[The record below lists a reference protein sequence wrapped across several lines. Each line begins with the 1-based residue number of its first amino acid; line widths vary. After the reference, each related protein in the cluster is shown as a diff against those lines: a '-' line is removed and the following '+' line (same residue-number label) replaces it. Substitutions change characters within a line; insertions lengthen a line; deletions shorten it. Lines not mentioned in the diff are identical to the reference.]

1 MNSSNEITIASE
13 SSHSGARHE
22 STYKPGWAQ
31 PGQRAVCVGPNRLGP
46 AGVRNLKGV
55 SSVTGS
61 PNEIRPTFAF
71 VATDWVE
78 RELLHP
84 IVVKPKAHTTLYCY
98 QHITN
103 DYLVPRWGEC
113 IAEQID
119 PCDIENWLAELSIDT
134 NADQGLEWDT
144 LSKIRSIMKQIY
156 AHAQRAKLIPKSP
169 ESNPF
174 RPADQGGVRCKTG
187 TTFRPIILTP
197 QQTLAM
203 LRSLPPLERTQVILD
218 ASTGLRASEIA
229 GLQWR
234 DIDWDS
240 QLIDIRRTWI
250 KGRIGKPKSPDSEA
264 PMPMSP
270 VLAACL
276 REWQKTAQYA
286 KLTDWV
292 FASKKTKGRTPRVGN
307 MIVADYLY
315 PAAVKAGVLTVQK
328 TTARDKKGEKVV
340 KLAYFDRKGKR
351 VTRFGFH
358 NFRHSLS
365 SFLITKKKT
374 DPKTAQRMLRQSDP
388 TLTLRRYT
396 QTDMDELL
404 AAQAM
409 VLEAILGQEN
419 KPQGFANT
427 QRDSEA
433 TSR

>member
-1 MNSSNEITIASE
+1 MNSVKEKMRAPEFSL
-13 SSHSGARHE
+13 SGAPLP
-22 STYKPGWAQ
+22 STGKAVAIETA
-31 PGQRAVCVGPNRLGP
+31 QRACAVPHRVGS
-46 AGVRNLKGV
+46 AAVRNVEERTKAP
-55 SSVTGS
+55 TI
-61 PNEIRPTFAF
+61 PCKCRPTFAS
-71 VATDWVE
+71 VAADWVE

-103 DYLVPRWGEC
+103 DYLVPRWGDC

-119 PCDIENWLAELSIDT
+119 PCEVENWLAGLSIDSKGER
-134 NADQGLEWDT
+134 GLEWDT
-144 LSKIRSIMKQIY
+144 LSKIRSVMKQIY
-156 AHAQRAKLIPKSP
+156 AHAQRIKLIPKSQ

-203 LRSLPPLERTQVILD
+203 LRSLPPLERMQVILD

-229 GLQWR
+229 GLQWH
-234 DIDWDS
+234 DVDWDN

-270 VLAACL
+270 VLAAFL
-276 REWQKTAQYA
+276 RDWRKTTRYA
-286 KLTDWV
+286 RPTDWV

-328 TTARDKKGEKVV
+328 TTARNKKGEKVV
-340 KLAYFDRKGKR
+340 KLAYFDRKGKL

-365 SFLITKKKT
+365 SFLTTKKKT

-404 AAQAM
+404 AAQGM
-409 VLEAILGQEN
+409 VLEAILGPPD
-419 KPQGFANT
+419 KPQNSANT

-433 TSR
+433 ISR